1 MDHPALGGDH
11 SNEVFP
17 SDVPLSLPALIVALR
32 PAQWTKNAVL
42 LAGVVFARR
51 LDDPASVAIALIAV
65 FSFSLI
71 SSGIYLLNDVRDI
84 ADDRHHPVKRFRPIA
99 SGRLT
104 PRHALIAAFTLLIV
118 GFGIAAVVRP
128 LFLATASGYV
138 ALMVAYTV
146 WFKRIVLVDVFVIA
160 GGFVLRAVAGAV
172 AVTVP
177 ISPWLLLCTMLLALF
192 LGFCK
197 RRHEITLLGNG
208 ATVHR
213 ATLAVYSPR
222 LLGQFIATSAASTI
236 VAYSIYTFDAPAV
249 PANNAMMLTIPF
261 VAFAVYRYLV
271 LVYRHRQ
278 GGNPEWLLL
287 RDRPLLAAIT
297 GWGVASLLV
306 LYIS

>member
-1 MDHPALGGDH
+1 AQDRRHPA
-11 SNEVFP
+11 
-17 SDVPLSLPALIVALR
+17 
-32 PAQWTKNAVL
+32 
-42 LAGVVFARR
+42 
-51 LDDPASVAIALIAV
+51 
-65 FSFSLI
+65 
-71 SSGIYLLNDVRDI
+71 
-84 ADDRHHPVKRFRPIA
+84 KRFRPIA

-104 PRHALIAAFTLLIV
+104 PRHALIAAFALLV
-118 GFGIAAVVRP
+118 FGLGIAAVVRP

-138 ALMVAYTV
+138 ALMVAYTF

-197 RRHEITLLGNG
+197 RRHEITLLGHG
-208 ATVHR
+208 ATAHR
-213 ATLAVYSPR
+213 ETLAVYSPR
-222 LLGQFIATSAASTI
+222 LLDQFIATSAASTI

-249 PANNAMMLTIPF
+249 PPNNAMMLTIPF

-287 RDRPLLAAIT
+287 RDRPLLAAIA
-297 GWGVASLLV
+297 GWAVASVLV
-306 LYIS
+306 LYVS